1 MERKEVDIQILIE
14 KGDFIVVSL
23 AVLCNRLSKPC
34 GNASTDYYCS
44 KRCCLYTNV

>member
-23 AVLCNRLSKPC
+23 ADFDVI
-34 GNASTDYYCS
+34 DYQNLAVI
-44 KRCCLYTNV
+44 RALW